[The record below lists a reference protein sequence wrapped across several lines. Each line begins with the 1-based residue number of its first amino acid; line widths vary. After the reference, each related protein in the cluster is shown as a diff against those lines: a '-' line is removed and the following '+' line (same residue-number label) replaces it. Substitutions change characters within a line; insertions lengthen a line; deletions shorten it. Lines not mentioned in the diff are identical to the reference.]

1 MTAVVYEVNLE
12 FDRAIE
18 AEYRAWLATHVQAIL
33 ALPGFT
39 GAEIF
44 EVLDP
49 PPTAGRIGLSVRY
62 LLRERAALDDYLRKH
77 AARLRAEGLERFG
90 DGVRVRRRVLRAAEL
105 DGSVLP

>member
-1 MTAVVYEVNLE
+1 MLLVYEVNLE

-18 AEYRAWLATHVQAIL
+18 GDYRAWLATHVRDIL

-39 GAEIF
+39 GAEVF

-62 LLRERAALDDYLRKH
+62 FMRDRAALDDYQREH
-77 AARLRAEGLERFG
+77 APRLRAEGLERFG
-90 DGVRVRRRVLRAAEL
+90 EEGVRIRRRVLR
-105 DGSVLP
+105 DTSID

>member
-1 MTAVVYEVNLE
+1 MLLVYEVNLE
-12 FDRAIE
+12 FDRVIE
-18 AEYRAWLATHVQAIL
+18 ADYRAWLAGHVRDIL

-39 GAEIF
+39 GAEVF

-62 LLRERAALDDYLRKH
+62 SLRDRAALDDYLREH

-90 DGVRVRRRVLRAAEL
+90 EEGVRIRRRVLRETRI
-105 DGSVLP
+105 D

>member
-1 MTAVVYEVNLE
+1 MMQLVYEVNLE
-12 FDRAIE
+12 FDRVIE
-18 AEYRAWLATHVQAIL
+18 ADYRAWLATHVADIL
-33 ALPGFT
+33 SLPGFT

-62 LLRERAALDDYLRKH
+62 SLRDRAALDDYLREH

-90 DGVRVRRRVLRAAEL
+90 EEGVRIRRRVLRETSI
-105 DGSVLP
+105 D